1 MKLFET
7 VKCDLGIAGEMEIV
21 PGLEAFMKFKKSR
34 TSELE
39 QFAPMDEL
47 TCLDQ
52 EVLKLY
58 RIKLDEKIDEFD
70 ESFAM
75 SGKDQNFYK
84 NIFYPS
90 ALLKTYMKVHYS
102 TEVSECLED
111 CFTLGS
117 GSCRDDLIPEVTGV
131 CQYCIKDHFED
142 MDSDLSSINLIVLRS
157 QIKHEFG
164 NPKLSQKKCPDVVA
178 PTVFSKSSQPEL
190 SDPALI
196 VSTLGHG
203 FSLPLTTLTTLQEQE
218 QVDLEP
224 NAKLPAEDMEGDTD
238 LEEFSLY
245 NPFSTNSVH
254 EEEIKI
260 YNPFLE
266 ASTNKDLD
274 KMEVKS
280 CYSCDICGK
289 FFSELSFIDMHMK
302 LFHPN
307 RVLLKY
313 VDSAETMMTTF
324 HKENSPRCRGSKG
337 AKKKLDYK

>member
-1 MKLFET
+1 
-7 VKCDLGIAGEMEIV
+7 MEIV
-21 PGLEAFMKFKKSR
+21 PGLEPFMKFKKSR
-34 TSELE
+34 TDPQE

-47 TCLDQ
+47 TCLNQ
-52 EVLKLY
+52 EVLNLY
-58 RIKLDEKIDEFD
+58 RIKLEEKMDEFD

-75 SGKDQNFYK
+75 SGKDQNFYL

-131 CQYCIKDHFED
+131 CQNCIKDHFED
-142 MDSDLSSINLIVLRS
+142 MDTDLSSINLGVLRS

-178 PTVFSKSSQPEL
+178 PTVSSVLSQPGL

-196 VSTLGHG
+196 VSTPRHG
-203 FSLPLTTLTTLQEQE
+203 FSPPLTTLTNLQEQG
-218 QVDLEP
+218 QVGLEP
-224 NAKLPAEDMEGDTD
+224 DAKLPVEDTD

-245 NPFSTNSVH
+245 NPFSTKSVH
-254 EEEIKI
+254 EEDIKI

-274 KMEVKS
+274 KKEVKS
-280 CYSCDICGK
+280 GYSCDICGK
-289 FFSELSFIDMHMK
+289 NFSQLSFIDMHIT

-324 HKENSPRCRGSKG
+324 HKESSPRCRRPKV

>member
-1 MKLFET
+1 MFET
-7 VKCDLGIAGEMEIV
+7 VRDELGIAGEMEIV

-34 TSELE
+34 TAQQE

-52 EVLKLY
+52 EVSKLY
-58 RIKLDEKIDEFD
+58 RIKLEEKMDEFD

-178 PTVFSKSSQPEL
+178 PTVFSESSQPDL

-196 VSTLGHG
+196 VSTPRNGV
-203 FSLPLTTLTTLQEQE
+203 SPPITTLNTFQEQE
-218 QVDLEP
+218 QVGLEP
-224 NAKLPAEDMEGDTD
+224 DAKLPAEDMERDTD

-245 NPFSTNSVH
+245 NPFSSNSVH

-266 ASTNKDLD
+266 ARINKDLD
-274 KMEVKS
+274 KKEVKS
-280 CYSCDICGK
+280 GYSCDICGK
-289 FFSELSFIDMHMK
+289 IFSQLSYIDMHMT
-302 LFHPN
+302 LFHSN

-324 HKENSPRCRGSKG
+324 HKESSPRCRRPKV

>member
-1 MKLFET
+1 MFET
-7 VKCDLGIAGEMEIV
+7 VADELGIAGEMEIV

-34 TSELE
+34 TAQQE

-58 RIKLDEKIDEFD
+58 RIKLEEKMDEFD

-142 MDSDLSSINLIVLRS
+142 MDSDLLSINLIVLRS

-245 NPFSTNSVH
+245 NPFSTKSVH

-274 KMEVKS
+274 KKEVKS
-280 CYSCDICGK
+280 GYSCDICGK
-289 FFSELSFIDMHMK
+289 IFSQLSYIDMHMT
-302 LFHPN
+302 LFHSN

-324 HKENSPRCRGSKG
+324 HKESSPRCRRPKV